1 MIRRFILIGI
11 LSLSLNGVFAQENED
26 SVKNNSIDS
35 TLYYNELFSELE
47 SFLDSLSA
55 PRNMLIVNMG
65 FSNNFI
71 NSKTIN
77 QTIESNRK
85 LLFTP
90 SIGFYSKTGLGL
102 NIASFITDV
111 GTNWYMYQWLATA
124 SYDYLKSEKIFT
136 GINYT
141 KFFTRDSVS
150 FYVSPLENEFSAY
163 VMYKPSK
170 FKPSLAATYGWGTM
184 QDYKKGEEFIEVL
197 KRGRGRGRGNVV
209 IPPIDDTDT
218 LTTESINDF
227 TLSASVRRDFVWLRL
242 LGKNNVTRLIPQ
254 LTFTSGTQKYG
265 FNQTSNSYVIKK
277 NDKGSVLYNT
287 DNVELEDNLN
297 FQPLSLAFMLRSEL
311 SFGKFFL
318 QPQLVADYYFPAKE
332 QNLLFGFRINTGFIF

>member
-1 MIRRFILIGI
+1 MMKRFFLLCIL
-11 LSLSLNGVFAQENED
+11 LTSLNFAFAQEKD
-26 SVKNNSIDS
+26 TDS
-35 TLYYNELFSELE
+35 TLYYDEMFTELE
-47 SFLDSLSA
+47 SFLDSLTA

-65 FSNNFI
+65 FNNNFI
-71 NSKTIN
+71 NSKTVN

-85 LLFTP
+85 LLFSP

-111 GTNWYMYQWLATA
+111 GTNWNMYQWLATA
-124 SYDYLKSEKIFT
+124 SYDYLKGEKIFT

-141 KFFTRDSVS
+141 KFFTKDSVS
-150 FYVSPLENEFSAY
+150 FYVSPLENELSAY

-170 FKPSLAATYGWGTM
+170 FKPSLTATYGWGTKE
-184 QDYKKGEEFIEVL
+184 DLKKGEEYIEVL
-197 KRGRGRGRGNVV
+197 KRGRGRGNGL
-209 IPPIDDTDT
+209 IPPIGDIDTI
-218 LTTESINDF
+218 TTESINDF

-254 LTFTSGTQKYG
+254 LTFTSGTQKFG
-265 FNQTSNSYVIKK
+265 FNQTSNSSFIKK

-287 DNVELEDNLN
+287 DNVELEDNIG

-311 SFGKFFL
+311 SFGKFFF
-318 QPQLVADYYFPAKE
+318 QPQFIADYYFPAKE
-332 QNLLFGFRINTGFIF
+332 QNLLVGFRINTGFIF